1 MYARPLPI
9 FQILKLKNMQLGIF
23 SNRPFFQELFFWS
36 TRQDLVFFWKR
47 KMVLGVRKIVRLTMT
62 ND

>member
-23 SNRPFFQELFFWS
+23 SNRPFFQELFFFGV
-36 TRQDLVFFWKR
+36 QDKILYFFLEK
-47 KMVLGVRKIVRLTMT
+47 KNGTGCPKNCTAH
-62 ND
+62 NDK